1 MPKSKQKKHNQAVK
15 TTHPKSKHENHP
27 AQSNQV
33 KSARPV
39 KKEHGWLLTTIYV
52 LIILHGIFAAILV
65 TSYTRNDVV
74 IPRPMIIPILTANAL
89 LDVVAAVA
97 MWYWKRWGVI
107 LLGISAVISSA
118 IGLIATGNVFV
129 IFYMMIPFAILIY
142 IITYQNKKQLFS

>member
-1 MPKSKQKKHNQAVK
+1 MAKKQKKHTQAVK

-27 AQSNQV
+27 TQVSQV
-33 KSARPV
+33 KSGKPV

-89 LDVVAAVA
+89 LDVVAAVM

-107 LLGISAVISSA
+107 LFGISAVISSA

-129 IFYMMIPFAILIY
+129 IFYMLIPFAILIY
-142 IITYQNKKQLFS
+142 IITYQNKRNLFN